1 MSYFLLLFWTASR
14 EAGPWEGRR
23 PGAQELLLS
32 SPPCPG
38 LSPLPDKRQ
47 ATPQLH
53 PRPRGPEAQGLGV
66 WVYWDAAR
74 VSCAPSPDAVQNLG
88 GGPWKFSQLL
98 EGLSTSQ

>member
-1 MSYFLLLFWTASR
+1 MGG
-14 EAGPWEGRR
+14 EAAWGPGV
-23 PGAQELLLS
+23 ALELPSL
-32 SPPCPG
+32 PRAV
-38 LSPLPDKRQ
+38 PLPDKRQ

-88 GGPWKFSQLL
+88 GGPGSFHS
-98 EGLSTSQ
+98 S